1 MLENLRTIPINPL
14 RISGRG
20 PTAYNELTI
29 MTGQEKY
36 LALPPKAIERGT
48 GRDDHLSATKSSFG
62 PHGWTI
68 IFFQA
73 LMFWLAAGA
82 VTHGLNVI
90 LPALSKTFQLDYNA
104 LLALATPA
112 SWASIL
118 AGPLC
123 ARLCEKKGPKFNIVF
138 CLVACGLCFGLLGYW
153 GTLTGFTV
161 LFAGVCFFG
170 TGFAYMGGTALIA
183 NWFIRKQG
191 LALGWCTMG
200 QTFSSAFFVPVLAGF
215 FSWFG
220 VHNGFW
226 GVSLLMFATAL
237 LVALFAANKPEDI
250 GCAPDNA
257 PITAEELAERVREHK
272 DYICPV
278 TTGQL
283 LRMKDVWFMGIAT
296 GGIYIMLV
304 GVVSQIVPRL
314 MGMGFALSTA
324 IFYMTLSALFGTL
337 GAYGWGWLN
346 QKVGIKAAIMIYT
359 LWWMV
364 SVVINIFQY
373 NALTLWISLL
383 MIGFSLAGA
392 TNLSTALIATKFPR
406 RTYIRAI
413 GIIAPI
419 QSIVRC
425 FAFSILAVGLT
436 YLGGYT
442 GAYFLLV
449 AVGAVTLILIWQTDV
464 TPVETLSFTSQVS
477 REQ

>member
-1 MLENLRTIPINPL
+1 
-14 RISGRG
+14 
-20 PTAYNELTI
+20 
-29 MTGQEKY
+29 MTGQDKN
-36 LALPPKAIERGT
+36 LALRRKTTDLYTQA
-48 GRDDHLSATKSSFG
+48 DDHLSATKSTFG

-68 IFFQA
+68 IFLQA
-73 LMFWLAAGA
+73 LMFWIAAGSI
-82 VTHGLNVI
+82 THGLNVI
-90 LPALSKTFQLDYNA
+90 LPALSRNFNLDYNA

-112 SWASIL
+112 SWMSIL
-118 AGPLC
+118 AGPIC
-123 ARLCEKKGPKFNIVF
+123 AKLCEKKGPKFNIIF
-138 CLVACGLCFGLLGYW
+138 CLIACGLCFGLLGYW

-170 TGFAYMGGTALIA
+170 TGFGYVGGTALIA
-183 NWFIRKQG
+183 NWFIRKAG

-200 QTFSSAFFVPVLAGF
+200 QIFSSAFFVPALSGF

-220 VHNGFW
+220 VRNGFW
-226 GVSLLMFATAL
+226 GMSLLMFVTAV
-237 LVALFAANKPEDI
+237 LVARFATNKPED
-250 GCAPDNA
+250 A
-257 PITAEELAERVREHK
+257 PITAEELAERVRQHEA
-272 DYICPV
+272 YICPV

-296 GGIYIMLV
+296 GAIYIMLV

-314 MGMGFALSTA
+314 MGMGYPLHTA
-324 IFYMTLSALFGTL
+324 ILYMSISALFGAF

-364 SVVINIFQY
+364 SVVINIFDF

-392 TNLSTALIATKFPR
+392 TNLSTALIATKFPS
-406 RTYIRAI
+406 RAYVRALGVI
-413 GIIAPI
+413 SPI

-442 GAYFLLV
+442 GAYILLV
-449 AVGAVTLILIWQTDV
+449 AVGAVAFILLWQTDV
-464 TPVETLSFTSQVS
+464 TPIATTLSTTDGQFGIL
-477 REQ
+477 